1 MSVLHI
7 YELAISMVTALLGL
21 AYPLFIDKINA
32 IAKEYKSRRLSE
44 RFKKEPFY
52 IVFNPLLIFCIVEM
66 FIIPFVLTAMQNE
79 VWEILLLTIQG
90 VSVFILSMCMVAL
103 YDLLLTYNDA
113 ELLFDR
119 VRNSEG
125 DEQKLTDIEELM
137 RYAATDEEKRMLYY
151 RCVEELSRLI
161 CEFQKKEKQRYDKQ

>member
-1 MSVLHI
+1 
-7 YELAISMVTALLGL
+7 
-21 AYPLFIDKINA
+21 
-32 IAKEYKSRRLSE
+32 
-44 RFKKEPFY
+44 
-52 IVFNPLLIFCIVEM
+52 
-66 FIIPFVLTAMQNE
+66 
-79 VWEILLLTIQG
+79 
-90 VSVFILSMCMVAL
+90 MVAL

>member
-1 MSVLHI
+1 
-7 YELAISMVTALLGL
+7 MVTALLGL

-44 RFKKEPFY
+44 RFKTEPFY

-66 FIIPFVLTAMQNE
+66 FIIPFVLTAIQNE

-119 VRNSEG
+119 ARNSED